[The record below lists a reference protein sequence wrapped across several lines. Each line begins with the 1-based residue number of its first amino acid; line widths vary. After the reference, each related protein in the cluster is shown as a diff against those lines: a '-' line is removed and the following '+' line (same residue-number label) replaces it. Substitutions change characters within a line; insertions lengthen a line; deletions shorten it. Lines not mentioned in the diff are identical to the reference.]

1 MALRKEA
8 SERIQAYYYL
18 GLVYGEIMKSQ
29 VKWGI
34 ALIALGLATLPFGR
48 PHMLV
53 YAAPLVIIGTALI
66 VFRNREII
74 IEEAET
80 RRP

>member
-1 MALRKEA
+1 MREGG
-8 SERIQAYYYL
+8 YYNQS
-18 GLVYGEIMKSQ
+18 LVYEKIMKSQ

-34 ALIALGLATLPFGR
+34 GFIALGLAILPFGH
-48 PHMLV
+48 PYLLI

-66 VFRNREII
+66 IFRDREVI

-80 RRP
+80 R

>member
-1 MALRKEA
+1 
-8 SERIQAYYYL
+8 
-18 GLVYGEIMKSQ
+18 MKSQ

-34 ALIALGLATLPFGR
+34 ALIALGLAILPFGR
-48 PHMLV
+48 PQMLI

-66 VFRNREII
+66 IFRNREII

-80 RRP
+80 KRQ